1 MPSNMASSVQKPK
14 TLKRKASAI
23 TEPGRS
29 ARQKKQ
35 EKKRQQSDAAQ
46 TAPFPF
52 LTLPAELRNIVY
64 GMVAEEYTAYL
75 KKRILTDRSNL
86 VLVSRQ
92 IRDEYR
98 PVSLL
103 CAKNIQTKVVDFDFR
118 HIVTFINRLSTTEVN
133 ALPNATKP
141 GTRRIDVTLVFSNN
155 PADYYL
161 LRRWLNRAGHPTKK
175 GTTLDFRYTLKTPEG
190 FKLLRFDIRDYVVK
204 TLEWRRLIHPLP
216 LHAGEGRV
224 KDEAKEISRAWDD
237 IV

>member
-1 MPSNMASSVQKPK
+1 MASSQQQHN
-14 TLKRKASAI
+14 TLKRKAPAI
-23 TEPGRS
+23 AEPGRS

-35 EKKRQQSDAAQ
+35 EKKRQQTNATQ

-64 GMVAEEYTAYL
+64 GMVAEEYTAYV

-86 VLVSRQ
+86 ALVNRQ
-92 IRDEYR
+92 IRDEYH

-118 HIVTFINRLSTTEVN
+118 HIVTFINRLSTSEVN

-155 PADYYL
+155 PADHYL

-175 GTTLDFRYTLKTPEG
+175 GTMLDFRYTLKTPEG
-190 FKLLRFDIRDYVVK
+190 FKPLRFDHRDYVLK
-204 TLEWRRLIHPLP
+204 TLEWRRLVSPLA
-216 LHAGEGRV
+216 LYAGEGRA
-224 KDEAKEISRAWDD
+224 KDEAEEISRAWND